1 VDPFAEVAKSAAIIV
16 DQINMMLLDTPS
28 VGDYV
33 ASVVRNSLLNQ
44 SNADATLAGG
54 SLDNNGAPSS
64 YYTNDS
70 STAGPP
76 HSATASSSATRPA
89 KLTRS
94 VSFASTLRT
103 IYNFGNV
110 SPMNPTEQQSSAI
123 PDRITSATPRPSPL
137 SNSNNNSTPADPLVP
152 PNNTSDTIL
161 PLSSEFYDWSCEYF
175 TEPQMRVSKKV
186 IVRKMMET
194 DPLYS

>member
-1 VDPFAEVAKSAAIIV
+1 V

-33 ASVVRNSLLNQ
+33 ASVVRNSLLNH
-44 SNADATLAGG
+44 SNADSTLGGAAG

-64 YYTNDS
+64 FYVNDS
-70 STAGPP
+70 STTGP
-76 HSATASSSATRPA
+76 HSAAATRPA

-110 SPMNPTEQQSSAI
+110 SPMNPTEQPQQSTAT
-123 PDRITSATPRPSPL
+123 PDRTTLTTPHPRPSPL
-137 SNSNNNSTPADPLVP
+137 SNSNNSTTPTEPLVP
-152 PNNTSDTIL
+152 PNNTSDAIL

-175 TEPQMRVSKKV
+175 TEPQMRVSKSN
-186 IVRKMMET
+186 RKEFH
-194 DPLYS
+194 DGY